1 MFDLVIGAVFA
12 IGGVIALTSSSK
24 LSAFEKRLADAH
36 SWTRV
41 TGWAAT
47 RKGVLAWRGVG
58 ILFVLCGA
66 IWILDGLLLLKSLR

>member
-47 RKGVLAWRGVG
+47 RKGVLAWRG
-58 ILFVLCGA
+58 
-66 IWILDGLLLLKSLR
+66 